1 MIESPLLSKSEK
13 LLLAKLKEEI
23 LTKREAA
30 EFLSLKKNTYPFYYS
45 AVSAS
50 YQKYRNPK
58 LFEVKFNVDIKRR
71 YQDYIT
77 AKSLQYLS
85 KLNFSLFKNNYIQ
98 KGDLL

>member
-1 MIESPLLSKSEK
+1 MIESPLLSKSKKK
-13 LLLAKLKEEI
+13 LLPKLKEEI
-23 LTKREAA
+23 LTKREAE

-58 LFEVKFNVDIKRR
+58 LFDKFSVDIKRR

-85 KLNFSLFKNNYIQ
+85 KLNFSSFKNNYIQ

>member
-13 LLLAKLKEEI
+13 LLLPKLKEEI

-30 EFLSLKKNTYPFYYS
+30 EFLSLKKNTYLFYCS
-45 AVSAS
+45 VALAS
-50 YQKYRNPK
+50 YQKHRNPE
-58 LFEVKFNVDIKRR
+58 LFKVKFSVDIKRR
-71 YQDYIT
+71 YKDYIT

-85 KLNFSLFKNNYIQ
+85 KLIFSSFKNNYIQ